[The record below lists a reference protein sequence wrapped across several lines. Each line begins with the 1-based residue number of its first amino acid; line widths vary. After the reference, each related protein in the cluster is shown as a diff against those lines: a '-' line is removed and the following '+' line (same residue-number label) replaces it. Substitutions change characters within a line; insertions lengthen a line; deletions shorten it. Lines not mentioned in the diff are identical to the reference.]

1 MTFLINTRSEVPS
14 LLIPWNLCV
23 SLSWWRLET
32 SSSVLVQFA
41 SEMFRYVSVL
51 SVQSAVICILILR
64 PEAWLWRWTCT
75 TSKFHQLPLQLGVLE
90 YGWYLETQWFLL
102 HLQIK
107 SSQLRIH
114 AGGEHILHFEY
125 LYSCRKT
132 SHQCQQGNLTLELQV
147 AS

>member
-1 MTFLINTRSEVPS
+1 MIVKVNLPYQQVSPATPAARSV
-14 LLIPWNLCV
+14 
-23 SLSWWRLET
+23 
-32 SSSVLVQFA
+32 
-41 SEMFRYVSVL
+41 
-51 SVQSAVICILILR
+51 
-64 PEAWLWRWTCT
+64 
-75 TSKFHQLPLQLGVLE
+75 GVW
-90 YGWYLETQWFLL
+90 WYLETQWFLS

-114 AGGEHILHFEY
+114 AGGEHIFHFEY